1 VRLVVDEMYSPA
13 VAEQLRA
20 RGHDAVA
27 VGEVAGLAGASDA
40 ALLDWSRGNQRVLV
54 TENAADFLPLHAA
67 ALQSGE
73 PHAGIVF
80 TSNSA
85 FPRGRASTLGALVKA
100 LDKLMRDA
108 PNVEGDVRWLP

>member
-1 VRLVVDEMYSPA
+1 MKLVVDEMYAPA
-13 VAEQLRA
+13 VAAQLRA

-27 VGEVAGLAGASDA
+27 VAEIAGLAGASDA
-40 ALLDWSRGNQRVLV
+40 ALLDWARSSQRVLL

-85 FPRGRASTLGALVKA
+85 LPRGRASTVGALVKA
-100 LDKLMRDA
+100 LDALMRDA
-108 PNVEGDVRWLP
+108 PDVEGDVRWLP